1 MGAEGHPRQRD
12 SSRAGQ
18 DRVRPRA
25 VGGRE
30 AAERAHPGDASA
42 AARRAARY
50 RRHRGVPRLRRRRV
64 HHRAVHRR
72 RRRVYHSLMDLNY
85 SVEEVDFRDAVR
97 TWLSENLPKDLK
109 DKVDRYE
116 HLSKEDLLRWHRI
129 LAGKGWVAP
138 AWPKEWGGTGW
149 NVVQRYIFEEELGYV
164 GSPPLIPF
172 GLTMCAP
179 VLLRFGTEAQ
189 KKRFLP
195 RIYQGED
202 FWCQGYSEPGS
213 GSDLASLKT
222 KAVRQGEHYVVNG
235 QKIWTTLAHYADWIF
250 CLVRTDPNVERRQE
264 GISFLLMDM
273 KTPGITVRP
282 LMLMDGGHEV
292 NEVFFDDV
300 KVPLD
305 NLVHEEGKGWTVAK
319 YLLGHERMN
328 TGRIGESRRQ
338 LARLKQYASQSAT
351 PMMSDSRWR
360 DRLTR
365 VEVELTALE
374 ITNLRFLDRMR
385 RTGQPPGADVSML
398 KIKGTEIQQ
407 GLTELMMDATDPG
420 ASDPLSVAVRK
431 PYPSM
436 RKTTIYAGSNEIQR
450 NIIAKM
456 TLGL

>member
-1 MGAEGHPRQRD
+1 
-12 SSRAGQ
+12 
-18 DRVRPRA
+18 
-25 VGGRE
+25 
-30 AAERAHPGDASA
+30 
-42 AARRAARY
+42 
-50 RRHRGVPRLRRRRV
+50 
-64 HHRAVHRR
+64 
-72 RRRVYHSLMDLNY
+72 MDLNY
-85 SVEEVDFRDAVR
+85 SAEELAFRDEVR
-97 TWLSENLPKDLK
+97 SWLRANLPQDLRE
-109 DKVDRYE
+109 KVENYA
-116 HLSKEDLLRWHRI
+116 HLSKEDVMRWHRI
-129 LAGKGWVAP
+129 LAKQGWVAP

-149 NVVQRYIFEEELGYV
+149 NVVQRYIFDEELGFA
-164 GSPPLIPF
+164 GAPPIIPF
-172 GLTMCAP
+172 GITMCAAI
-179 VLLRFGTEAQ
+179 LLRFGSEAQ
-189 KKRFLP
+189 KQRFLP
-195 RIYQGED
+195 RIHDGDD

-222 KAVRQGEHYVVNG
+222 KAVRQGDHYVVNG

-250 CLVRTDPNVERRQE
+250 CLVRTDPAVEKRQE

-282 LMLMDGGHEV
+282 LMLMDGAHEV

-300 KVPLD
+300 KVPLE

-338 LARLKQYASQSAT
+338 LARLKDYASESAA
-351 PMMSDSRWR
+351 PMMKDQRWR
-360 DRLTR
+360 DRLSR
-365 VEVELTALE
+365 LEVELTALE

-407 GLTELMMDATDPG
+407 GLTELMMDATDPA
-420 ASDPLSVAVRK
+420 ASDPLSEAIRK
-431 PYPSM
+431 RYLSM